1 MLKCERNTLASDCLQ
16 ASPSTWLKRWAAA
29 AASLVPWLRARL
41 RCSAPAKPRVEPR
54 RKRYPPIPG
63 EESCVLR
70 TVQLMVLVMI
80 NSTWELVLL
89 RFDLWKDR
97 WKREASLYRR
107 YMLSLDCN
115 MDILHLCTFMIYDGV
130 LAGHCIEAN
139 PILESPSISSS
150 LCKSR
155 FCQVSTWAQSE
166 SEIMSHGSF
175 RFFFCVFLGISPVT
189 PNSGTP
195 FS

>member
-1 MLKCERNTLASDCLQ
+1 MIHNRCRDARNAQMRKKKHMTSASDCLQ

-63 EESCVLR
+63 EESCVLK

-80 NSTWELVLL
+80 KFSWELVLL
-89 RFDLWKDR
+89 RFDLWT
-97 WKREASLYRR
+97 SLYRR
-107 YMLSLDCN
+107 Y
-115 MDILHLCTFMIYDGV
+115 
-130 LAGHCIEAN
+130 
-139 PILESPSISSS
+139 IS
-150 LCKSR
+150 
-155 FCQVSTWAQSE
+155 
-166 SEIMSHGSF
+166 
-175 RFFFCVFLGISPVT
+175 
-189 PNSGTP
+189 